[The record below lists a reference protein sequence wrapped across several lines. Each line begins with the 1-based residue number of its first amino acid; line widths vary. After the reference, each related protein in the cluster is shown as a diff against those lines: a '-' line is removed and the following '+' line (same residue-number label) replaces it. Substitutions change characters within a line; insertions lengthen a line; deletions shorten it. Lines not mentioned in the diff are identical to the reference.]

1 MQHRPWGSPT
11 PCRTT
16 LHGVFL
22 EKHHCS
28 PALQHLGTQQQSSVL
43 YYLFCCCTSR
53 GCSSMTAFSRS
64 SCEPLISAG
73 PVQLFGGQHHR
84 PGHGT
89 SPGLKPKIL
98 PKRWFVRDHQD
109 GLIYRRVT
117 ETLNRWR
124 NQVEG
129 TPWGFFWR
137 AGRGDEYP
145 QTVTLRCSCSQE
157 NSLSHCAS
165 PC

>member
-1 MQHRPWGSPT
+1 MQHRPSGSPT
-11 PCRTT
+11 PCRMTV
-16 LHGVFL
+16 HGIFL

-53 GCSSMTAFSRS
+53 GCSSATAFSRS

-73 PVQLFGGQHHR
+73 PVQLFVGQRHR

-124 NQVEG
+124 NQVE
-129 TPWGFFWR
+129 R
-137 AGRGDEYP
+137 
-145 QTVTLRCSCSQE
+145 
-157 NSLSHCAS
+157 NSLGVLLEGRQGR
-165 PC
+165 